1 MNRISW
7 GLSLAIL
14 LLVLADILVGV
25 RYQQA
30 ARFDQALQ
38 QIAGI
43 DPEQLRDPRL
53 LAARANLEAQKG
65 HWQKALQLDT
75 EALPLARGKVKQKL
89 AYNLGTL
96 YLQEASKRWQ
106 HSGVWEYSRVVTLL
120 GLARENLREAV
131 RLDPTDLD
139 ARYNLELALR
149 IQPPPRERQ
158 PAKWQGHK
166 ASVFATLPG
175 LPRGGP

>member
-1 MNRISW
+1 MNRILS
-7 GLSLAIL
+7 GLSLLIL
-14 LLVLADILVGV
+14 LLVLAGFH
-25 RYQQA
+25 A
-30 ARFDQALQ
+30 ALQ
-38 QIAGI
+38 YHQATRFNQSLRQIASL
-43 DPEQLRDPRL
+43 DPEQLRDPGL
-53 LAARANLEAQKG
+53 LAARANFEAQKG
-65 HWQKALQLDT
+65 HWQKAVQLDT
-75 EALPLARGKVKQKL
+75 KALPLAKGKVRQKL

-106 HSGVWEYSRVVTLL
+106 HSGVWDYSRVVSLL

-175 LPRGGP
+175 LPQGGP